1 MNLMDKTVLR
11 NVTVTAMVVT
21 TSMVP
26 VIKDVTRAGRE
37 IPVNN
42 VIYLQNKIINFLV
55 LIKYLQINGFFWR
68 LNTL

>member
-42 VIYLQNKIINFLV
+42 VIYLQNKIINFFGPNKIFTDQWL
-55 LIKYLQINGFFWR
+55 FWR